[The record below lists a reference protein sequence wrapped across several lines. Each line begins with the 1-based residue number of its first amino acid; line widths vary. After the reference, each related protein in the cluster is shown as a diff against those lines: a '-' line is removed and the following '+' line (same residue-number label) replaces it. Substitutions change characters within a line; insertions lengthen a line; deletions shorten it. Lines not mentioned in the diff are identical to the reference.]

1 MDHIISI
8 VVCYSFETQPKNK
21 MIFSH
26 ITILLSVMTVTMSSK
41 VPDPLGNDI
50 KHPLPQHPNDPA
62 GKKLEKTGD
71 IRRRHI
77 IADEY
82 DEISPPAIFEKLD
95 DTGSQKQFPVNYE
108 EFLALKIENIPN
120 QDPGLSTPENLFSEP
135 GMGVASKAKFDTLF
149 EEIARIQNLAETMP
163 PKNFH
168 STLQVYAYI
177 IGLHEE
183 FLHRLQASNTEQW
196 HKYPEY
202 DEFQQK
208 MKRVHQRVEA
218 MRRALQRRGF

>member
-1 MDHIISI
+1 
-8 VVCYSFETQPKNK
+8 

-26 ITILLSVMTVTMSSK
+26 ITILLSVMTGTMSSK

-62 GKKLEKTGD
+62 GKKLEKIGD

-82 DEISPPAIFEKLD
+82 DEISPPAILEKLD
-95 DTGSQKQFPVNYE
+95 DTGSQNQFPVNYE
-108 EFLALKIENIPN
+108 EFMASKIEKFSN
-120 QDPGLSTPENLFSEP
+120 QNPVSGISENSFSEP
-135 GMGVASKAKFDTLF
+135 GMGAASKTEFETLF

-168 STLQVYAYI
+168 STLQVYAYV

-183 FLHRLQASNTEQW
+183 FLQRFQASNTQQW
-196 HKYPEY
+196 HEYPEY

-218 MRRALQRRGF
+218 MRKALQRRSFE

>member
-1 MDHIISI
+1 
-8 VVCYSFETQPKNK
+8 

-26 ITILLSVMTVTMSSK
+26 VTILLSVMTVTMSSE

-62 GKKLEKTGD
+62 GKKLEKIGD

-82 DEISPPAIFEKLD
+82 DENSPPGIFEKIKSD
-95 DTGSQKQFPVNYE
+95 DTGSQKQFPVNFE
-108 EFLALKIENIPN
+108 EFLNSKIENIPN
-120 QDPGLSTPENLFSEP
+120 QDPGSSTPENSFSEP
-135 GMGVASKAKFDTLF
+135 GMGAASKAEFENLF

-183 FLHRLQASNTEQW
+183 FLQRLQASKSQQW
-196 HKYPEY
+196 HEYPKY

-208 MKRVHQRVEA
+208 MKRVHQRVRG
-218 MRRALQRRGF
+218 MRRALQRRSLE

>member
-1 MDHIISI
+1 
-8 VVCYSFETQPKNK
+8 

-62 GKKLEKTGD
+62 GKKLEKIGD

-77 IADEY
+77 IADDP
-82 DEISPPAIFEKLD
+82 DENSPPAILEKLD

-108 EFLALKIENIPN
+108 EFLALKIEKFSN
-120 QDPGLSTPENLFSEP
+120 QNAEPGNSQNLFSEP
-135 GMGVASKAKFDTLF
+135 GVGAASKAEFETLF

-168 STLQVYAYI
+168 STLQVYAYV

-183 FLHRLQASNTEQW
+183 FLQRLQASNTQQW

-218 MRRALQRRGF
+218 MRRALQRRSFE

>member
-1 MDHIISI
+1 
-8 VVCYSFETQPKNK
+8 

-41 VPDPLGNDI
+41 VPEPLGNDI

-62 GKKLEKTGD
+62 GKKLEKIGD

-82 DEISPPAIFEKLD
+82 DENSPPGIFEKIKSD

-108 EFLALKIENIPN
+108 EVLASKIEKFSN
-120 QDPGLSTPENLFSEP
+120 QNPVSGTSENSFPGP
-135 GMGVASKAKFDTLF
+135 GMGAASKAEFETLF

-183 FLHRLQASNTEQW
+183 FLHRLQASNTQQW

-218 MRRALQRRGF
+218 MRKALQRRSFE